1 LLRAYI
7 HISNKKWQ
15 KAYEEINT
23 AIDINPNEPRFYHQR
38 GKFIEF
44 SDLLT
49 AEFNYFVAFI
59 MFKLA
64 TKDTKM
70 HYQAKELADYE
81 KIITM
86 DYNRK
91 PVVYNVS
98 LDLDPDLRL

>member
-1 LLRAYI
+1 MNLDSI
-7 HISNKKWQ
+7 
-15 KAYEEINT
+15 INEV
-23 AIDINPNEPRFYHQR
+23 IYRIFRFFNR
-38 GKFIEF
+38 RKLIVF
-44 SDLLT
+44 S
-49 AEFNYFVAFI
+49 AAFI

-86 DYNRK
+86 EYNRK

-98 LDLDPDLRL
+98 FDF

>member
-1 LLRAYI
+1 
-7 HISNKKWQ
+7 
-15 KAYEEINT
+15 
-23 AIDINPNEPRFYHQR
+23 
-38 GKFIEF
+38 
-44 SDLLT
+44 
-49 AEFNYFVAFI
+49 

-98 LDLDPDLRL
+98 FEISIQIYNVELDSNDLPNIEHRLHSLREGRY

>member
-1 LLRAYI
+1 MNLDSTTNEVNLI
-7 HISNKKWQ
+7 IFFELPKLTVFL
-15 KAYEEINT
+15 YE
-23 AIDINPNEPRFYHQR
+23 
-38 GKFIEF
+38 
-44 SDLLT
+44 
-49 AEFNYFVAFI
+49 AFI

-91 PVVYNVS
+91 PVVYNVRI
-98 LDLDPDLRL
+98 DFNLRF